1 MIHTMHRRSFLR
13 GSGAA
18 VALPFLEALAPA
30 GWPSSGVARAAA
42 PTTPPKRML
51 LIMSNM
57 GVIPKNFFPTN
68 PGRDYEATPYLDIL
82 KKHRDR
88 FTVFSGLSHPDVGGA
103 HATEKSFLNAAPHP
117 GRSTFKNTISM
128 DQFAVEQTATVTR
141 FPSLALIV
149 GFNTGGMPSTTRDG
163 VQIPPE
169 RDPAA
174 LYQKL
179 FVQGTSAEVEQRID
193 ELGRGASILDFVL
206 EDARRLEK
214 NLPSRDRQRLEQYC
228 NSVRELEVRLGHSQA
243 WERKAKPTVDLE
255 LPRTLPDD
263 SEIQAQTDL
272 MYDITRLALET
283 DSTRI
288 VTIFLAPLRVKPKLP
303 GITGETHGL
312 THHGGD
318 PTKLA
323 LLQTVEETIFGSFAR
338 LLDGMAAAPEAGG
351 TLLDHTAVL
360 FGSNLSNA
368 NSHDTTNLP
377 IILAGGGFRHG
388 QHLAFDRNNNT
399 PLANLYVSML
409 QDYGLEVD
417 RFASGTGTLTG
428 LERA

>member
-1 MIHTMHRRSFLR
+1 MHRRTFLR

-18 VALPFLEALAPA
+18 VALPFLETLTPT
-30 GWPSSGVARAAA
+30 WPRTSRAARAGEAA
-42 PTTPPKRML
+42 APPKRML
-51 LIMSNM
+51 LVMSNM
-57 GVIPKNFFPTN
+57 GVIPKNFFPTT
-68 PGRDYEATPYLDIL
+68 PGRAYEGTPYLKIL
-82 KKHRDR
+82 EKHRDR

-117 GRSTFKNTISM
+117 GRSTFRNSISM
-128 DQFAVEQTATVTR
+128 DQFAVEKTEAVTR
-141 FPSLALIV
+141 FPSLGLIV

-169 RDPAA
+169 RDPVA
-174 LYQKL
+174 LYKKL
-179 FVQGTSAEVEQRID
+179 FVQGTPDEVERRID
-193 ELGRGASILDFVL
+193 DLGRGASILDFVL
-206 EDARRLEK
+206 DDARRMEK
-214 NLPSRDRQRLEQYC
+214 ALPARDRQRLEQYC
-228 NSVRELEVRLGHSQA
+228 NSVRELEARLGQSRA
-243 WERKAKPTVDLE
+243 WERRQKPAVALQ
-255 LPRTLPDD
+255 LPRVLPEE

-288 VTIFLAPLRVKPKLP
+288 VSIFLAPLRVKPKLP

-323 LLQTVEETIFGSFAR
+323 LLQTVEETIYGSFAR

-351 TLLDHTAVL
+351 TLLDNTAVL

-388 QHLAFDRNNNT
+388 QHLAFDRKNNA
-399 PLANLYVSML
+399 PLANLFVSML

-417 RFASGTGTLTG
+417 AFASSTGTLTG
-428 LERA
+428 LERI